1 MIEAVFIS
9 DLHLHPEDDQITQR
23 FHKFMDWALQHT
35 KNVYILGD
43 LFHVWPGDDGIDSWS
58 KEIAQRLHELS
69 QHKIRLY
76 YIHGNRDFLLGE
88 KFASLAGMKILLEP
102 KIIQLGKE
110 QVMLAHGD
118 RYCTNDTGHQWLRRL
133 TRNKLFPKLFL
144 KLPFSLRSK
153 LVYAVRQH
161 SQNGKKNMQSM
172 DTVPDAMIRH
182 MQDHKVS
189 ILIHGHTHKP
199 GLTIHQ
205 RGERNFRQYVLS
217 DWDDTPLLMCY
228 DNANSF
234 YFDPL
239 LE

>member
-9 DLHLHPEDDQITQR
+9 DLHLHPDEIQITNK

-43 LFHVWPGDDGIDSWS
+43 LFHVWPGDDGINAWS
-58 KEIAQRLHELS
+58 KSIASRLRELT
-69 QHKIRLY
+69 QHQIGLY

-88 KFASLAGMKILLEP
+88 QFADLAGMKILAEP
-102 KIIQLGKE
+102 EVIQLGNEK
-110 QVMLAHGD
+110 VILAHGD
-118 RYCTNDTGHQWLRRL
+118 RYCTKDTSHQWLRRL
-133 TRNKLFPKLFL
+133 TRNKIFPRLFL
-144 KLPFSLRSK
+144 KLPFKFRSK

-161 SQNGKKNMQSM
+161 SQNGQKNMQNL

-182 MQDHKVS
+182 MQEYKVS

-199 GLTIHQ
+199 GLTVH
-205 RGERNFRQYVLS
+205 ERSKCSFRQYVLS

-228 DNANSF
+228 DKENSL
-234 YFDPL
+234 YFDQL